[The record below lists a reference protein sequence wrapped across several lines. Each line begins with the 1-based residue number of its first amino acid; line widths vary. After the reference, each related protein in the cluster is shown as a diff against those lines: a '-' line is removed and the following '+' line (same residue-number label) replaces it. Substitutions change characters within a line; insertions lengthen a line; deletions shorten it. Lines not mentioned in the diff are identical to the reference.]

1 MRFISLRLLF
11 IIIVFKMGNNI
22 YFLFFNLENIIYFE
36 NNFKKDLKEEENN
49 V

>member
-1 MRFISLRLLF
+1 MPFISLRLLF
-11 IIIVFKMGNNI
+11 IIIAFKMGNNI
-22 YFLFFNLENIIYFE
+22 YFLFFNLEYIIYFE